1 MSGWTTKK
9 LAENGF
15 SMRGLETTMTTFKNN
30 IILRAHL
37 EHSESWQF
45 EDRQM
50 GAGELARAPKASC
63 FK

>member
-37 EHSESWQF
+37 EHSGLW
-45 EDRQM
+45 
-50 GAGELARAPKASC
+50 
-63 FK
+63 